1 MLQIDTASG
10 RLTITLSD
18 GTAVDPGSVIGG
30 DLPTGVLLAVAETIA
45 SRAAAQIAKAQTT
58 GLRKAGAIVGTVMFA
73 AAADGVLAAALAD
86 VFTLNDW
93 ARYGLAALSLLTVL
107 TLMIFTGSIFKSW
120 GAICLPLLAGGVV
133 MAFLDPT
140 SPYGWRVCV
149 PLVCCAAF
157 GIALVAWL
165 WRRLG
170 ASLAAMLFW
179 AVIAALASL
188 AAVFDWGIETMSPVM
203 LALAALAVNVVPEY
217 ALRVPDTQLVDM
229 PLLTTF
235 APTLR
240 VPAVD
245 SPTRIT
251 DVKTR
256 RTLYDAQGILDSVVI
271 GSVLLAVAMA
281 PFVARKVALD
291 SLEGWASIVTLGCAM
306 AALCFV
312 NPTTSHVARITPRAG
327 AAIMCGV
334 AIWIVLGSGPLS
346 FGILVGLAAILVLVA
361 CVETNENDTA
371 RLGMLTD
378 ALRGLGLVLVLPA
391 GALAAGFF
399 EIIWR
404 AMS

>member
-10 RLTITLSD
+10 RLSITLSD

-30 DLPTGVLLAVAETIA
+30 DLPTGVLLAVAETKA
-45 SRAAAQIAKAQTT
+45 SRAAAQIAKSQTT

-73 AAADGVLAAALAD
+73 AAADAVLAASLAD
-86 VFTLNDW
+86 LFVLNDW

-107 TLMIFTGSIFKSW
+107 TLMLCTGSIFKSW
-120 GAICLPLLAGGVV
+120 GAICLPLLAGAAV
-133 MAFLDPT
+133 MAFLDQS
-140 SPYGWRVCV
+140 SPYVWRICV
-149 PLVCCAAF
+149 PLVCCTAF

-170 ASLAAMLFW
+170 ANLAAMLFW
-179 AVIAALASL
+179 AGVAALTAL
-188 AAVFDWGIETMSPVM
+188 AAVLDWGVEIVAPVM

-271 GSVLLAVAMA
+271 GAVLLATAMT
-281 PFVARKVALD
+281 PFVARKIALD
-291 SLEGWASIVTLGCAM
+291 SIEGWASIATLGCAL

-312 NPTTSHVARITPRAG
+312 NPTTSHIARITPRVG
-327 AAIMCGV
+327 AAAMCGV
-334 AIWIVLGSGPLS
+334 SVWMVLGSGPLS
-346 FGILVGLAAILVLVA
+346 FGILVGLAAILVLVS

-378 ALRGLGLVLVLPA
+378 ALRGFGLVFVLPA

-399 EIIWR
+399 EIVWR